1 MGDKMGVGADF
12 DSPSSVDEKL
22 LARPRQAGFRSPST
36 GGRNP
41 RRHLKRR
48 CLAKFYGAMA
58 PDCVDSA
65 E

>member
-48 CLAKFYGAMA
+48 ERNTGLTLFSSGLHY
-58 PDCVDSA
+58 
-65 E
+65 